1 MIIQLS
7 KAALVLMIALFALMV
22 GIHNIIDYDT
32 NFAFV
37 QHVMSMDTT
46 FPDSALRWR
55 AVTSTTLHHAGYGLI
70 IALELLT
77 GILCFWGA
85 LRLWRTRCEPAAYF
99 NLSKDM
105 AVAGLICGFVLWFF
119 GFMVV
124 GAEWF
129 QMWQSQTW
137 NGQQA
142 AFRFIVCIG
151 IVLIFLNQKD
161 DELA

>member
-1 MIIQLS
+1 MIVRLS
-7 KAALVLMIALFALMV
+7 KALLVLMVGVFALMV
-22 GIHNIIDYDT
+22 GVDNIIDYDT

-46 FPDSALRWR
+46 FPNSALRWR
-55 AVTSTTLHHAGYGLI
+55 AITSPTLHHVGYGLI
-70 IALELLT
+70 IALELVT

-85 LRLWRTRCEPAAYF
+85 LRLWFSRHGAAACF
-99 NLSKDM
+99 NASKNF
-105 AVAGLICGFVLWFF
+105 AVAGLICGFALWFL
-119 GFMVV
+119 GFMVI

-142 AFRFIVCIG
+142 AFRFVACIG
-151 IVLIFLNQKD
+151 IILIFVNQRD

>member
-1 MIIQLS
+1 MIVRLS
-7 KAALVLMIALFALMV
+7 KALLVLMIGLFALMV

-46 FPDSALRWR
+46 FPDSALRWH
-55 AVTSTTLHHAGYGLI
+55 AVTSPTLHHAGFCLI

-85 LRLWRTRCEPAAYF
+85 LRLWGTRRTPAAYF
-99 NLSKDM
+99 NSYKDV
-105 AVAGLICGFVLWFF
+105 ATAGLICGFALWFF
-119 GFMVV
+119 GFTVI
-124 GAEWF
+124 GGEWF

-142 AFRFIVCIG
+142 AFRFAACIG